1 MLLVQKV
8 FERRKNME
16 QLWSK
21 WNGERIIRPMEDEI
35 RFALRRE
42 RERGHEMKVCIGTD
56 SQVKGRITDFATVIV
71 FIRKGK
77 GGFMY
82 IRNDSTD
89 RKMSIRER
97 MLLEVA
103 KSIDVAFVFCR
114 LFTLY
119 GVEMEV
125 HADINTNPAFKSN
138 DALKE
143 AMGYILG
150 MGFVFRAKPEAFA
163 SSNCANRLV
172 Q

>member
-21 WNGERIIRPMEDEI
+21 WNGERIIRPREDEI

-71 FIRKGK
+71 FTRKGK

-119 GVEMEV
+119 GV
-125 HADINTNPAFKSN
+125 
-138 DALKE
+138 
-143 AMGYILG
+143 
-150 MGFVFRAKPEAFA
+150 
-163 SSNCANRLV
+163 
-172 Q
+172 